1 MAENPNV
8 KIQSVEELQESAA
21 NGCKG
26 AMKELARR
34 LMKGLG
40 EEKNVG
46 KGVAL
51 LEECTALDDAEA
63 MVMLAKCCAIGR
75 GMERDTGR
83 AKTLLSHAAKKGNNK
98 AQIVMRFFD
107 EWKEKPL
114 MTFSC
119 LFNFPL

>member
-21 NGCKG
+21 SGCNG

-34 LMKGLG
+34 LMKGRG
-40 EEKNVG
+40 AEKNEA

-51 LEECTALDDAEA
+51 LEECAALDDAEA

-75 GMERDTGR
+75 GMERDTER

-107 EWKEKPL
+107 EWEEKPL